1 MKTLLYHPVTKDCR
15 STATKPGNKTYDAYI
30 ADGYIPVGIVRGF
43 NVVVSPYNEL
53 LINKNK

>member
-43 NVVVSPYNEL
+43 NVVVSPYNAA
-53 LINKNK
+53 LIK